1 MVQRVLLL
9 LGSAAAWF
17 TSPTDDDLRTWLG
30 AHPPYRAQTEA
41 EARLGIESW
50 QHCRSIR
57 SRPETVISQS
67 EARIAPSQPMRSRD
81 WEAPERSQSSPEPR
95 RRVRLVEPERPHRE
109 PRTLRL
115 REQGKQE

>member
-1 MVQRVLLL
+1 MNDGDARLFCDQDPGDHELY
-9 LGSAAAWF
+9 
-17 TSPTDDDLRTWLG
+17 LRLVDSVIQG
-30 AHPPYRAQTEA
+30 PASISQTEA

-115 REQGKQE
+115 RDQGKQE